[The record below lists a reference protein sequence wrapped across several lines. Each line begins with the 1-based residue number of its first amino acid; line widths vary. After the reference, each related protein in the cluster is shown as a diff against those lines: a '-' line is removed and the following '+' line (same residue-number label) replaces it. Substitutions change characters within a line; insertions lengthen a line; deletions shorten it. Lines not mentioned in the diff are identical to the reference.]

1 MPRMTKLA
9 YKPVSLLF
17 GVLGGIAAGYAFKQ
31 LWRRLPGPQDPPNAK
46 QSEHGWREVLAA
58 AFLQGA
64 IFGLVKAAMDRAGA
78 RTFEKMTGTWPG
90 D

>member
-1 MPRMTKLA
+1 MTKLA
-9 YKPVSLLF
+9 YKPFALLS
-17 GVLGGIAAGYAFKQ
+17 GVLGGIVAGLAFKH
-31 LWRRLPGPQDPPNAK
+31 LWRLLPGPVDPPNVK
-46 QSEHGWREVLAA
+46 DGESGSREVLAA

-78 RTFEKMTGTWPG
+78 RAFEKVTGTWPG

>member
-1 MPRMTKLA
+1 MTKLA
-9 YKPVSLLF
+9 YKPFSLLF
-17 GVLGGIAAGYAFKQ
+17 GVLGGIVAGLAFKH
-31 LWRRLPGPQDPPNAK
+31 LWRLLPGPTDPPKAK
-46 QSEHGWREVLAA
+46 DGEYGSRDVLAA

-78 RTFEKMTGTWPG
+78 RTFQKITGTWPG